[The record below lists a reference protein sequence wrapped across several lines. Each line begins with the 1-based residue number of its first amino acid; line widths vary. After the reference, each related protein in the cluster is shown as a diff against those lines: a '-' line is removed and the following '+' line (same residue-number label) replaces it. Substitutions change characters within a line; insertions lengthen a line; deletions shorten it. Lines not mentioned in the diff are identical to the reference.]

1 MNKFYIIFLLFVGL
15 ICNTS
20 FSYMPSPG
28 EQQDFNNYFGGMSQ
42 ESVDEYFYGKNDN
55 ENQINKN
62 KKNNNKSI
70 IKY

>member
-1 MNKFYIIFLLFVGL
+1 MNKFYITSLLFVVL
-15 ICNTS
+15 ICNSS
-20 FSYMPSPG
+20 FSYMPSSG

-55 ENQINKN
+55 ETQINKN

-70 IKY
+70 KKY